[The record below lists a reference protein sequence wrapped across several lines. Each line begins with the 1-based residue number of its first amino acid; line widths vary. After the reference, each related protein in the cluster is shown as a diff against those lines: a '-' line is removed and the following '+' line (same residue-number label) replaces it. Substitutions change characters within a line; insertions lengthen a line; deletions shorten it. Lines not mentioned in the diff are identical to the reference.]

1 MSAAAPSPLPAG
13 LEAVTAEQPA
23 VAATLAAALAAGPSH
38 AYALIGPA
46 GSGKRAVARAFAAEL
61 LAEGSDDPGRARS
74 RVLADPSPHPDLA
87 WLRPPGNQHLVEE
100 VRERVIG
107 AVPYRPFEGERRV
120 FVIEEADAMAEES
133 QNALLKTLEE
143 PPGFVHILLISS
155 EPSGLLPTVR
165 SRCQQ
170 ITFAP
175 LPRAVLERRLAEQ
188 LELPPER
195 LAALAAL
202 ADGDLERGLFLGSER
217 GSRLRELAETYARS
231 ARGGEGDR
239 PWAAILEAAADV
251 GKREA
256 SGLEAAAGSRAEE
269 LGKGRDADRIRR
281 EGAEAAKRGDRRART
296 AAIDLALGLIA
307 AWMIDLIA
315 VSEAGAPLRNLDR
328 TAELTADARG
338 LDPAGARAVAELAM
352 ATRRRLQVNVNEELA
367 LESLF
372 HRSVALLGGTGV
384 VV

>member
-1 MSAAAPSPLPAG
+1 MSAAAPSPLPEG

-38 AYALIGPA
+38 AYALVGPA
-46 GSGKRAVARAFAAEL
+46 GCGKRAVARAFAAEL
-61 LAEGSDDPGRARS
+61 LAEGSDDPDLTRR

-143 PPGFVHILLISS
+143 PPGFVHILLVSS
-155 EPSGLLPTVR
+155 EPAGLLPTVR

-170 ITFAP
+170 ISFAP

-188 LELPPER
+188 LDLPPER

-202 ADGDLERGLFLGSER
+202 ADGDLERGRFLGSER
-217 GSRLRELAETYARS
+217 GARLRELTEAYARS
-231 ARGGEGDR
+231 ARRGDGDR
-239 PWAAILEAAADV
+239 PWTAILETAAEVGKRQGASLEAAA
-251 GKREA
+251 A
-256 SGLEAAAGSRAEE
+256 SRAEE
-269 LGKGRDADRIRR
+269 FGKGRDADRIRR

-296 AAIDLALGLIA
+296 AAIDLALGLIT
-307 AWMIDLIA
+307 AWLIDLIA
-315 VSEAGAPLRNLDR
+315 VAEAGKPLRNLDR
-328 TAELTADARG
+328 ASELEADSRG
-338 LDPAGARAVAELAM
+338 VDPQAARAAAELAM

-372 HRSVALLGGTGV
+372 HRTAALLGAGAGV
-384 VV
+384 V

>member
-1 MSAAAPSPLPAG
+1 VSTAAPSPLPAG

-23 VAATLAAALAAGPSH
+23 VAATLAAALAGGPSH
-38 AYALIGPA
+38 AYALVGPA
-46 GSGKRAVARAFAAEL
+46 GCGKRAVARAFAAEL
-61 LAEGSDDPGRARS
+61 LAEGSDDPDLTRR

-87 WLRPPGNQHLVEE
+87 WLKPPGNQHLVEE

-143 PPGFVHILLISS
+143 PPGFVHILLVSS
-155 EPSGLLPTVR
+155 EPAGLLPTVR

-170 ITFAP
+170 VTFAP

-188 LELPPER
+188 LDLPPER

-202 ADGDLERGLFLGSER
+202 ADGDLERGRFLGSER
-217 GSRLRELAETYARS
+217 GMRLRELTEAYARS
-231 ARGGEGDR
+231 ARRGEGDR
-239 PWAAILEAAADV
+239 PWMAILETAAEV
-251 GKREA
+251 GKREGA
-256 SGLEAAAGSRAEE
+256 SLEAAAGARAEE

-281 EGAEAAKRGDRRART
+281 EGADAAKRGDRRART

-307 AWMIDLIA
+307 AWMIDLVA
-315 VSEAGAPLRNLDR
+315 VIETGAPLRNLDR
-328 TAELTADARG
+328 SAELEADSKG
-338 LDPAGARAVAELAM
+338 LDPRGPRAAAELAM

-372 HRSVALLGGTGV
+372 HRSVALLGGGGAV
-384 VV
+384 V